1 MPNGKSESRKKYR
14 CSDKKMQEMLER
26 IFTVDDHGTRHYDA
40 ELSLPHRS
48 AQPQDYVG
56 SLEALFDHYQKK
68 LSAAND
74 VVRRGATGDTP
85 TVGSNNISEKPGPAS
100 NINKKKSASTNL
112 VPKKPVEKLCA
123 GLLDVLAEYH
133 RGLPAGAFNKFDR
146 LMTELNR
153 THRMPRTSLKDS
165 PQADRLFRMRRMDE
179 GLVYPRKEIFHPSTD
194 CRHLI
199 GTNRYSIPGYPTLYL
214 TDSLTLAQRES
225 GGAASAIAAC
235 FHLNENFQLGIIEF
249 GIRPRDFELGVEG
262 PCPRADPS
270 VQISQEAAQNY
281 LVWFPLLAAC
291 SFVRAHPD
299 CPYADEYVLPQL
311 LMQWIRTQSS
321 GPVANDDTTP
331 SPGEGGNRPLTNGPG
346 PTGPVAGS
354 GEDDFPLHQK
364 EGIPSLMTAFNP
376 TINKLLDLYGQLS
389 DNLAN
394 ELRSAPELLQ
404 TFAHM
409 SYLLDVL
416 VRNVVRFV
424 QTEHLDPKQI
434 ARELEECRA
443 PEQKEA
449 IEALRNQV
457 NEQLKK
463 YTSFRGAM
471 AHDRKDNDSPSY
483 SYDHLIAVQ
492 EIRGLLKDS
501 SAALYHARRN
511 LNWLLNLPTRII
523 GIRYFSCRNDVTP
536 TLGTNFAFPME
547 PVSKDGEPESSSL
560 NEYFSWTNPVST
572 ADFPTLDECEKYL
585 TELARDK
592 QNLGNCDDGS

>member
-1 MPNGKSESRKKYR
+1 MPNGKSGSRKKYR
-14 CSDKKMQEMLER
+14 CSNEKMQEMLER
-26 IFTVDDHGTRHYDA
+26 IFTVDDYGTRRYDA
-40 ELSLPHRS
+40 RLSLPHRS
-48 AQPQDYVG
+48 AQSQDYMG
-56 SLEALFDHYQKK
+56 SLKALFDYYQKR
-68 LSAAND
+68 LSEAND
-74 VVRRGATGDTP
+74 AVRRKTAGGSP
-85 TVGSNNISEKPGPAS
+85 TVELYSIGTESEPANNT
-100 NINKKKSASTNL
+100 NKKKSASANL

-146 LMTELNR
+146 LMTEING
-153 THRMPRTSLKDS
+153 THEMPRTSLRDS
-165 PQADRLFRMRRMDE
+165 RPRVDSLFRMRRMDE

-235 FHLNENFQLGIIEF
+235 FRLNENFQLGIIEF
-249 GIRPRDFELGVEG
+249 GIRPRDFELDVTDT
-262 PCPRADPS
+262 RSKASPS
-270 VQISQEAAQNY
+270 TKQLSKQVVQNY
-281 LVWFPLLAAC
+281 LIWFPLLAAC

-321 GPVANDDTTP
+321 GPIINDGVTP
-331 SPGEGGNRPLTNGPG
+331 PPGGDGGWPPTHNPG
-346 PTGPVAGS
+346 PTGPASGS
-354 GEDDFPLHQK
+354 EKDDFPLHQE
-364 EGIPSLMTAFNP
+364 EGIPGLMTVSSL
-376 TINKLLDLYGQLS
+376 IVNKLSSDLYRQLHDDLVEELHEAPES
-389 DNLAN
+389 LHAFARTSRQLDNLI
-394 ELRSAPELLQ
+394 R
-404 TFAHM
+404 
-409 SYLLDVL
+409 DV
-416 VRNVVRFV
+416 VHFV
-424 QTEHLDPKQI
+424 QAKHVNPKLVKI
-434 ARELEECRA
+434 ELEECEV
-443 PEQKEA
+443 PKQKETL
-449 IEALRNQV
+449 EVLRKQVKEQLESHKSLRNGMPLDQFIST
-457 NEQLKK
+457 QK
-463 YTSFRGAM
+463 
-471 AHDRKDNDSPSY
+471 
-483 SYDHLIAVQ
+483 
-492 EIRGLLKDS
+492 IRMLLGKS